1 MRDSF
6 ASRSDAQPREQGAP
20 MQSLG
25 MRIVDGGIQRDVSFL
40 HFGFFCVWGIM
51 PAIET
56 DSNSSTQSSLLR
68 RAAMHDGRAWEE
80 MVELY
85 GPLISTWCRRSGAD
99 WHMTADCIQEVFIV
113 LSNRLDTFRPT
124 GLSGAFRAWLWSIS
138 RNKLIDLFR
147 ASNRQPLA
155 SGGSTAHLAMLS
167 VAAEQEWMRDEPTEP
182 LDVSSLTRRAIE
194 QVRSEFTEQS
204 WKVFQRTVVDGIA
217 TNIVANEMGLSTS
230 AIRQAKSRILR
241 RLRQQLG
248 DLE

>member
-1 MRDSF
+1 
-6 ASRSDAQPREQGAP
+6 
-20 MQSLG
+20 
-25 MRIVDGGIQRDVSFL
+25 
-40 HFGFFCVWGIM
+40 
-51 PAIET
+51 
-56 DSNSSTQSSLLR
+56 
-68 RAAMHDGRAWEE
+68 MHDGRAWQE

-99 WHMTADCIQEVFIV
+99 WHMTADCIQEVFLV

-124 GLSGAFRAWLWSIS
+124 GLSGAFRTWLWSVS

-155 SGGSTAHLAMLS
+155 SGGSTAHLAMQS
-167 VAAEQEWMRDEPTEP
+167 VADDQEWMRDEPTEP

-194 QVRSEFTEQS
+194 QVRSEFTAQS
-204 WKVFQRTVVDGIA
+204 WKVFERTVVDGIE
-217 TNIVANEMGLSTS
+217 TSIVANELGLSTS

>member
-1 MRDSF
+1 
-6 ASRSDAQPREQGAP
+6 
-20 MQSLG
+20 
-25 MRIVDGGIQRDVSFL
+25 
-40 HFGFFCVWGIM
+40 M

-56 DSNSSTQSSLLR
+56 ETNSSTHSSLLR
-68 RAAMHDGRAWEE
+68 RAAMHDGRAWQE

-85 GPLISTWCRRSGAD
+85 GPLISTWCRRSGSD
-99 WHMTADCIQEVFIV
+99 WHMTADCIQEVFLV

-124 GLSGAFRAWLWSIS
+124 GVSGAFRTWLWSVS

-155 SGGSTAHLAMLS
+155 SGGSTAHLAMQS
-167 VAAEQEWMRDEPTEP
+167 VADDQEWMRDEPTEP

-194 QVRSEFTEQS
+194 QVRSEFTAQS
-204 WKVFQRTVVDGIA
+204 WKVFERTVVDGIE
-217 TNIVANEMGLSTS
+217 TSVVANELGLSTS